1 MIIVNGFQLLTII
14 TKHSILD
21 VAATLDPPLLI
32 HLLLK
37 NIWLLVHLLPN
48 GKELI
53 LFQSRRRM
61 ISKYYQTI
69 NQYLFCVFAIKFL
82 KNLLSKNFSNLLR
95 TKTCYLNINRVSVQV
110 IHICINYLQSP

>member
-1 MIIVNGFQLLTII
+1 MIIVNGFQPLTII

-61 ISKYYQTI
+61 INKYYQTI
-69 NQYLFCVFAIKFL
+69 NQYLFCVFTIIVL
-82 KNLLSKNFSNLLR
+82 KNFLSKNFSNLLR
-95 TKTCYLNINRVSVQV
+95 TKICYLNINRVSVQV
-110 IHICINYLQSP
+110 IHVCINYL